1 MRVVGEEEEGNGEK
15 EEDSRP
21 YNFLFP
27 HWPGTQTVRGGG
39 DLGGPS
45 CNCNYTNLLSIAL
58 PLEKKET

>member
-45 CNCNYTNLLSIAL
+45 CNCNYTNL
-58 PLEKKET
+58 